1 MKIIV
6 LAGGYSPERE
16 VSLSSGALIAN
27 ALIENGHEVLLADLY
42 LGLTSNYENSYLTK
56 DMDKRFHFEIS
67 NREPDLLTLK
77 ENTHHN
83 NQYIGPYIIDA
94 CQNADLT
101 FLALHGGIGEN
112 GQLQALLDIYGIP
125 YTGSSYEGCL
135 LSMNKDISKKLMLT
149 AGVKTANWQTYDLNS
164 LALQNDLDIA
174 YPCVFKPLSCGSSI
188 GVTILE
194 NIHDLQDAIDAAKI
208 YESDVLIEEKIIGRE
223 FSVGIL
229 GKKELPPIEIIPHNG
244 FYDYANKYQAG
255 STMEICPANITKTL
269 ERKLI
274 STAKKVHNI
283 LKLGFYSRIDFIV
296 DKNETLWCLEAN
308 SLPGMTPTSLIPQ
321 EAKAAGIE
329 YNELCEMIVQESIKS
344 KP

>member
-16 VSLSSGALIAN
+16 VSLSSGSLIAN
-27 ALIENGHEVLLADLY
+27 ALIENGHKVLLADLY
-42 LGLTSNYENSYLTK
+42 LGLSSNYENSYLTK
-56 DMDKRFHFEIS
+56 NMDKRFHFEVS
-67 NREPDLLTLK
+67 NKEPDLLTLK
-77 ENTHHN
+77 EKTPHTNK
-83 NQYIGPYIIDA
+83 YIGPYIIEA

-112 GQLQALLDIYGIP
+112 GQLQALLDIYGIT

-149 AGVKTANWQTYDLNS
+149 AGVKTADWKTYNLNS
-164 LALQNDLDIA
+164 LELHNELNIT
-174 YPCVFKPLSCGSSI
+174 YPSVLKPLNCGSSI

-194 NIHDLQDAIDAAKI
+194 NIHDLQDAINAAKA
-208 YESDVLIEEKIIGRE
+208 YESDVLIEKKIIGRE

-229 GKKELPPIEIIPHNG
+229 GEKELPPIEIIPRNG
-244 FYDYANKYQAG
+244 FYDYTNKYQTG
-255 STMEICPANITKTL
+255 GTTEICPANITKEL

-274 STAKKVHNI
+274 DTAKIVHQI

-296 DKNETLWCLEAN
+296 DENETLWCLEAN

-329 YNELCEMIVQESIKS
+329 YNELCEMIVQETIK
-344 KP
+344 